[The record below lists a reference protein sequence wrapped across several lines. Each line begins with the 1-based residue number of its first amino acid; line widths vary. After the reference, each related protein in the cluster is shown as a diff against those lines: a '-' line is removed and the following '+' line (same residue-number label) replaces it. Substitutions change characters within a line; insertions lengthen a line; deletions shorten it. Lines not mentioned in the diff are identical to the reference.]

1 MAEDGGRASIVDD
14 LAEKVEKLTRSME
27 KMKLSEYVKLLD
39 RPWHLLY
46 LNFIAGIARGF
57 GMAIGFTLLG
67 ALVVYA
73 LQRSFFVNMPVIGRV
88 LAELVRIVQRQL
100 NR

>member
-1 MAEDGGRASIVDD
+1 MAESGAKSSIIDD
-14 LAEKVEKLTRSME
+14 LAEKVEKLTRGME
-27 KMKLSEYVKLLD
+27 KLKLSEYVKLLD

-67 ALVVYA
+67 ALAVYL
-73 LQRSFFVNMPVIGRV
+73 LQRSFLANLPIIGRIV
-88 LAELVRIVQRQL
+88 AELVRVVQRQL

>member
-1 MAEDGGRASIVDD
+1 MARRAPEGGVIAD

-46 LNFIAGIARGF
+46 LNFVAGIARGF

-67 ALVVYA
+67 ALVIYM
-73 LQRSFFVNMPVIGRV
+73 LQRSFLSNLPIIGRIV
-88 LAELVRIVQRQL
+88 AELVRIVQRQL

>member
-1 MAEDGGRASIVDD
+1 MARRAPEGGVIAD

-39 RPWHLLY
+39 RPWRLLY
-46 LNFIAGIARGF
+46 LNFVAGIARGF

-67 ALVVYA
+67 ALVIYM
-73 LQRSFFVNMPVIGRV
+73 LQRSFLSNLPIIGRIV
-88 LAELVRIVQRQL
+88 AELVRIVQRQL

>member
-1 MAEDGGRASIVDD
+1 MAQKSIVDD

-27 KMKLSEYVKLLD
+27 KLKLSEYVKLLD

-46 LNFIAGIARGF
+46 LNFVAGIARGF
-57 GMAIGFTLLG
+57 GMAIGFTVLG
-67 ALVVYA
+67 ALVIYL
-73 LQRSFFVNMPVIGRV
+73 LQRSFLVNLPVIGRIV
-88 LAELVRIVQRQL
+88 AELVRVVQRQL